1 MVFEQVVVEFIV
13 IVVEYGVVMVVGFDV
28 VKFVF
33 DCDF

>member
-13 IVVEYGVVMVVGFDV
+13 IVVEYGVVMVVWFDV